1 MKLEIRVNFDFGRL
15 ARELPKIIEKSSQR
29 YARSSEKGSK
39 ENIDKGVRPKLKPA
53 TLARRKRRGTGGSK
67 PLFETGALYRSIKG
81 TSEGLTLNKYGWYH
95 HSGDLK
101 PGTPAR
107 PFIAVSKKEIKPV
120 FDKFKQDIRKALH
133 KSS

>member
-1 MKLEIRVNFDFGRL
+1 MKLEIEVNFDFGRL

-39 ENIDKGVRPKLKPA
+39 ENIDKGVSPKLEDA
-53 TLARRKRRGTGGSK
+53 TLARRKRRGTGGRK

-81 TSEGLTLNKYGWYH
+81 TSEGLTLNRYGWYH

-101 PGTPAR
+101 AGTKPR
-107 PFIAVSKKEIKPV
+107 PFIAFSKKEIKPV

-133 KSS
+133 NSG